1 MYPVLF
7 LLFALSMLV
16 CHVIAKRKGRNPVA
30 WGISGAILGPLA
42 IVILLLMPETK

>member
-7 LLFALSMLV
+7 LLFALSMLA